1 MKLKRP
7 KPVKFAKKHFT
18 RNRDKLVASQFKEAI
33 ESLPKITNETVNDH
47 REEVLSTARKYIYP
61 LQHSKHRV
69 VIISSTLLTVTL
81 VVFSIYCGLSLY
93 KYQNY
98 SSFIYGVTQVVPL
111 PVAKAGPNYVAYE
124 NYLFELKHY
133 IHYYQTQQK
142 IDFKSI
148 EGQQQLSNFK
158 KQALQIVVNDAYIK
172 ELAKTNKVSI
182 SQVDINNE
190 INLLKQQNLLGDNNK
205 VLSNVLAQY
214 WGWTLNDFKRELAN
228 QLLAQKVVS
237 VLDAGTNQR
246 ARTALAQLSAGA
258 DFGAVAKSFSDDTT
272 TSVNNGQFPFTI
284 SQGNKDLSPQTLNE
298 IFQLKAGQVSGIIN
312 IGSGLEIIKVISVQG
327 NQITASHILF
337 NYKSINSFISPL
349 EQSKKTNYYIKIR

>member
-1 MKLKRP
+1 
-7 KPVKFAKKHFT
+7 
-18 RNRDKLVASQFKEAI
+18 
-33 ESLPKITNETVNDH
+33 
-47 REEVLSTARKYIYP
+47 
-61 LQHSKHRV
+61 
-69 VIISSTLLTVTL
+69 
-81 VVFSIYCGLSLY
+81 
-93 KYQNY
+93 
-98 SSFIYGVTQVVPL
+98 
-111 PVAKAGPNYVAYE
+111 
-124 NYLFELKHY
+124 
-133 IHYYQTQQK
+133 
-142 IDFKSI
+142 
-148 EGQQQLSNFK
+148 
-158 KQALQIVVNDAYIK
+158 
-172 ELAKTNKVSI
+172 
-182 SQVDINNE
+182 
-190 INLLKQQNLLGDNNK
+190 
-205 VLSNVLAQY
+205 VLAQY

-349 EQSKKTNYYIKIR
+349 EQSQKTNYYIKIK